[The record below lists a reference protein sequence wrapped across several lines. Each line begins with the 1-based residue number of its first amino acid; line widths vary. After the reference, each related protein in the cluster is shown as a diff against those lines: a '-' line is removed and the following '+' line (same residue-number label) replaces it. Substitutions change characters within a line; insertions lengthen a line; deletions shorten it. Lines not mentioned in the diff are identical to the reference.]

1 MPVGRMVFY
10 QKTLDQMSFDQ
21 MVFYQKTFGQEE
33 LLETRFDE
41 KPESTLI
48 ENDDI
53 HIKEGCRY

>member
-1 MPVGRMVFY
+1 MSMSQNSVGQMSMSQMSVGR
-10 QKTLDQMSFDQ
+10 

-33 LLETRFDE
+33 LLETRFNE

-53 HIKEGCRY
+53 HIKEGCRF